1 MTSRILKCWEFNY
14 KNKNNN
20 NKEKEIVAS
29 DIRDLNDWW
38 KIEIL
43 FLGIDQVTKQNYQF

>member
-1 MTSRILKCWEFNY
+1 MK
-14 KNKNNN
+14 KKD
-20 NKEKEIVAS
+20 EKEIVAS

-43 FLGIDQVTKQNYQF
+43 FLGVDQA

>member
-14 KNKNNN
+14 KKKNNE
-20 NKEKEIVAS
+20 KKDEKEIVAS

-43 FLGIDQVTKQNYQF
+43 FLGVDQA

>member
-1 MTSRILKCWEFNY
+1 MTSRILKCWEFTY
-14 KNKNNN
+14 KNK

-43 FLGIDQVTKQNYQF
+43 FLGVDQVKKQNY